1 MAFGGDPGT
10 MLGQGQGGLSSGQ
23 AFSYLNALSPTHSLR
38 LHPNP
43 QDYLNAAAHRLGE
56 LQAGLVDSMA
66 LEGEKYH
73 ISMGLSVFW
82 LIPGPMRSLKTGSL
96 RLLFYFIS
104 FKSM

>member
-1 MAFGGDPGT
+1 MAFGGDSGS
-10 MLGQGQGGLSSGQ
+10 MLGQGQGSLASGQ

-66 LEGEKYH
+66 LEGEKYY
-73 ISMGLSVFW
+73 ISRGLSVFW
-82 LIPGPMRSLKTGSL
+82 RIPGSMSSLKTGSL
-96 RLLFYFIS
+96 LFYFI
-104 FKSM
+104 

>member
-10 MLGQGQGGLSSGQ
+10 MLGQGQGGLASGQ

-66 LEGEKYH
+66 LEGKKHH
-73 ISMGLSVFW
+73 ISGGLSIFW
-82 LIPGPMRSLKTGSL
+82 
-96 RLLFYFIS
+96 
-104 FKSM
+104 